1 MPDSQFRRGV
11 TVPRA
16 RLAHPDGHKST
27 KAKCDPPQGAG
38 QAAQGLKSFKGKEIC
53 SGGGGGAGSQS
64 RASSTIWR
72 IRRNH
77 HCGLR
82 TDGRRVTRDDR
93 RAFRAL
99 KLSSNCA
106 LFIISV

>member
-1 MPDSQFRRGV
+1 
-11 TVPRA
+11 
-16 RLAHPDGHKST
+16 
-27 KAKCDPPQGAG
+27 
-38 QAAQGLKSFKGKEIC
+38 
-53 SGGGGGAGSQS
+53 
-64 RASSTIWR
+64 
-72 IRRNH
+72 
-77 HCGLR
+77 LR